1 MTADE
6 IISSPR
12 ARVDPRTRATM
23 PREATVATLAR
34 SKTPLSHFPEFAALK
49 AELKELRDAAERKE
63 SREAKALRR
72 RLTEQSERQAAL
84 SDAFTSLSD
93 AILDE
98 METLKREMRELRA
111 DQEATARW
119 RRATTRDVRALQ
131 EEARASVVRRGAEEM
146 GESSPPASRLEQ
158 LCGVE
163 DRVEA
168 LTRRVEA
175 CEAEARDA
183 SARRV
188 DDLDLTRAAL
198 EAARRDQARSIIM
211 TGSRATASARCT
223 PFLEDFCRRAFL
235 SAQSSLSISA
245 LDAFRLRLTPLNS
258 TPTFARTERRRPPAA
273 ARRASRGRRR
283 ARSNPERKSRGATAT
298 CRTRSCG
305 CGTVSCRIPPRTRA
319 RR

>member
-1 MTADE
+1 
-6 IISSPR
+6 
-12 ARVDPRTRATM
+12 
-23 PREATVATLAR
+23 
-34 SKTPLSHFPEFAALK
+34 
-49 AELKELRDAAERKE
+49 
-63 SREAKALRR
+63 
-72 RLTEQSERQAAL
+72 
-84 SDAFTSLSD
+84 
-93 AILDE
+93 

-119 RRATTRDVRALQ
+119 RRATTRDVRALE

-198 EAARRDQARSIIM
+198 EAARRDQARSIIT

-223 PFLEDFCRRAFL
+223 PILEDFRRRAFL
-235 SAQSSLSISA
+235 SAHPTVSIARPRCLSTP
-245 LDAFRLRLTPLNS
+245 LLTPFNS
-258 TPTFARTERRRPPAA
+258 TPTFALNDGMNGSQRVVDAG
-273 ARRASRGRRR
+273 ARRAERR
-283 ARSNPERKSRGATAT
+283 ADELDERLRALAAFAEE
-298 CRTRSCG
+298 
-305 CGTVSCRIPPRTRA
+305 TRA
-319 RR
+319 AVVEQGRYSECVGESVRVLRRAMATGGRGEGD

>member
-1 MTADE
+1 
-6 IISSPR
+6 
-12 ARVDPRTRATM
+12 
-23 PREATVATLAR
+23 
-34 SKTPLSHFPEFAALK
+34 
-49 AELKELRDAAERKE
+49 
-63 SREAKALRR
+63 
-72 RLTEQSERQAAL
+72 
-84 SDAFTSLSD
+84 
-93 AILDE
+93 

-119 RRATTRDVRALQ
+119 RRATTRDVRALE

-188 DDLDLTRAAL
+188 DDLYLTRAAL

-235 SAQSSLSISA
+235 SAHPTVSSPDR
-245 LDAFRLRLTPLNS
+245 DAFQLR
-258 TPTFARTERRRPPAA
+258 F
-273 ARRASRGRRR
+273 
-283 ARSNPERKSRGATAT
+283 
-298 CRTRSCG
+298 
-305 CGTVSCRIPPRTRA
+305 
-319 RR
+319 

>member
-1 MTADE
+1 MMTADE

-119 RRATTRDVRALQ
+119 RRATTRDVRALE

-235 SAQSSLSISA
+235 SAHPTVSSPDR
-245 LDAFRLRLTPLNS
+245 DAFQLR
-258 TPTFARTERRRPPAA
+258 F
-273 ARRASRGRRR
+273 
-283 ARSNPERKSRGATAT
+283 
-298 CRTRSCG
+298 
-305 CGTVSCRIPPRTRA
+305 
-319 RR
+319 